1 MSVGVIA
8 FAAVCGMARRFIDAY
23 LEEHPRPSFAE
34 PTGKETLWDEDN
46 WARTMDLYD
55 IIYLV
60 RPFILASENLEI
72 STIERSATL
81 AIGNS
86 ASQRTIES
94 PPPYTTPSMPANPE
108 AWLSTRAYRI
118 AVNTNELIEKLTI
131 TAAGPTGSSARARN
145 LSVLAAV
152 ECGLKLLALY
162 VETSTTLA
170 SAPPSTFLAAA
181 WSEMRLHDA
190 EMLATAQNHFKP
202 VTLNTVYHLRL
213 PEERR
218 CLALREPAAVKS
230 KGRIVRRTLK
240 VTAIGAS
247 CVVGPVGPMVVGG
260 GFTARHYHKKHKKQ
274 EASEAAPQSVARAGE
289 PCTKISFVRV
299 SDFAK
304 VCLDEKAG
312 GDESLCYDMFVYV
325 VEHGSGGNGLRAS
338 TDYHMLARARVVH
351 CEERHREQS
360 KGQAVRV
367 RERVLLTEE
376 GTGKLLGR
384 RRLTEEQWEV
394 GFGISEDNLWVLNLP
409 M

>member
-1 MSVGVIA
+1 MPVGVVA
-8 FAAVCGMARRFIDAY
+8 FSAVCAMARRFIDAY

-46 WARTMDLYD
+46 WARKMDLDD

-72 STIERSATL
+72 STIQQSATL

-86 ASQRTIES
+86 ASQRTIDS
-94 PPPYTTPSMPANPE
+94 PPPYTTPSMPTNPE

-118 AVNTNELIEKLTI
+118 AVTTNELIEKLTV
-131 TAAGPTGSSARARN
+131 TAAGPTGSSARAWN

-170 SAPPSTFLAAA
+170 TAPPSTFLAAA

-202 VTLNTVYHLRL
+202 VTLNTAYHLRL

-218 CLALREPAAVKS
+218 CLALRKPVAVKS
-230 KGRIVRRTLK
+230 KSKFMRRALK
-240 VTAIGAS
+240 ATAIMSAS
-247 CVVGPVGPMVVGG
+247 VAGPVGPIVVGG
-260 GFTARHYHKKHKKQ
+260 GLAARHCHKKNKQQ

-289 PCTKISFVRV
+289 PYTKISFTRV
-299 SDFAK
+299 F
-304 VCLDEKAG
+304 DEKG
-312 GDESLCYDMFVYV
+312 GADQSLCYDMCVYV
-325 VEHGSGGNGLRAS
+325 VEHGGGGNGLRAS

-367 RERVLLTEE
+367 RERVLLAEE

-384 RRLTEEQWEV
+384 RRLAEEQWEV
-394 GFGISEDNLWVLNLP
+394 GFGISEDTLWVLNLP